1 MIRLLVEMANCH
13 RKKNQTHPGILLNI
27 DVVSFSVTQ
36 SRHGWSSFWG
46 RRQPIC
52 GERRVPKTP
61 VEEFT
66 PWLSFDE
73 ETGTFYHTRLL
84 GKVRLPAYFSKIWQ
98 STHPYWIS
106 GGRFWGRNGLVWS
119 CMSLSRGIWR
129 IVWGFLRKSA
139 RILANRCAFMWKTG
153 ERLLE
158 TVFFYWP
165 AKLFVF

>member
-1 MIRLLVEMANCH
+1 M
-13 RKKNQTHPGILLNI
+13 NI

-36 SRHGWSSFWG
+36 SRHGWSSFWS

-73 ETGTFYHTRLL
+73 ETGTFYRTRLL

-119 CMSLSRGIWR
+119 CMSLSPGGYGASFGVFCGRAPEYWQIDVRLCGKLVNDCWR
-129 IVWGFLRKSA
+129 LYFL
-139 RILANRCAFMWKTG
+139 
-153 ERLLE
+153 
-158 TVFFYWP
+158 
-165 AKLFVF
+165 